1 MSQNGL
7 VPCSWMH
14 SLMLRAMT
22 AVEQPALT
30 LSYGGLTSAAS
41 ELTHTPE
48 NGIVRILMMV
58 TCKTHHDLLV

>member
-1 MSQNGL
+1 
-7 VPCSWMH
+7 
-14 SLMLRAMT
+14 MLRAMT